1 MFYKE
6 KFEKFLIKIVA
17 ENKNGI
23 DIYFK
28 KRKTNFY
35 HNNYFQSINYDN
47 LKINFEKFDL
57 WENIWKINIYLK

>member
-1 MFYKE
+1 MFYKGG
-6 KFEKFLIKIVA
+6 FGKFLIKIVA

-57 WENIWKINIYLK
+57 

>member
-57 WENIWKINIYLK
+57 